1 LVKER
6 IQKILSERGVASRRA
21 AEKLI
26 SDGLVTVNGR
36 TATLG
41 ESADADTDEICVR
54 GERLNAPPER
64 VYIMLNKPRGYVTT
78 LSDERGRKTV
88 VELVSGCG
96 VRVYPVGRLDLDS
109 DGLLILTN
117 DGELANHLMHP
128 KNEVR
133 KTYLAAVSG
142 DVDAAIP
149 KLREPVTLDGVTVTA
164 KSVTRINERQLE
176 LTIGEG
182 RNREVRR
189 MCAAAGLRVERLTRV
204 SEGELTLGELKTGK
218 WRHLTA
224 AEITLLR
231 KGG

>member
-1 LVKER
+1 MKER
-6 IQKILSERGVASRRA
+6 IQKILSERGVTSRRA

-54 GERLNAPPER
+54 GERIDEPPER

-88 VELVSGCG
+88 AELVSDCG
-96 VRVYPVGRLDLDS
+96 ARVYPVGRLDLDS
-109 DGLLILTN
+109 DGLLIMTN

-133 KTYLAAVSG
+133 KTYIATVGGDLNAAV
-142 DVDAAIP
+142 P
-149 KLREPVTLDGVTVTA
+149 RLREPVTLDGVTVTA
-164 KSVTRINERQLE
+164 KSVTQINERQIE
-176 LTIGEG
+176 IIIGEG
-182 RNREVRR
+182 RNREVRK
-189 MCAAAGLRVERLTRV
+189 MCAAAGLRVTRLTRV
-204 SEGELTLGELKTGK
+204 SEGELTLGELKTGQ

-224 AEITLLR
+224 DEINLLQ